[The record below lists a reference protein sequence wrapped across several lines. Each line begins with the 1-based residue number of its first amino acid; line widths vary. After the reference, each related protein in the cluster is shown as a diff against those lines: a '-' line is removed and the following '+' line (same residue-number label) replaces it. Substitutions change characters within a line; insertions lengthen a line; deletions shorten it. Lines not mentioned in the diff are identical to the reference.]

1 MVVLAVIVCSCFAN
15 RVNCMKVIVRL
26 AGSCRRMGE
35 VDGQLEQLVTM
46 QNTIC
51 GSTRSCSLDDRH
63 NGPRNTL
70 RYKFDNKNLITC
82 VLFVSLSST
91 YVQDTRA
98 QKPKKESK
106 ICVLSVYVYVSV
118 YVCLIIYELC
128 VSN

>member
-1 MVVLAVIVCSCFAN
+1 VLAVIVCSCFAN

-106 ICVLSVYVYVSV
+106 ICGLSVCVC
-118 YVCLIIYELC
+118 VCLC
-128 VSN
+128 VPNYLLIVCF